1 MGGGSASE
9 TNWRATRRCDS
20 GQCVEVGTLGESVM
34 IRSSADPDGMRIALG
49 RGEWQEFVTGVK
61 AGEFDGL

>member
-1 MGGGSASE
+1 
-9 TNWRATRRCDS
+9 
-20 GQCVEVGTLGESVM
+20 M
-34 IRSSADPDGMRIALG
+34 IRSSADPDGMRIALS